1 MNENKVPPKRKNIY
15 SNPKWK
21 EFSKNTIRELGEF
34 CYKCERGKGHKN
46 SDLVLQIHHVYYE
59 AGRKPWEYD
68 IEDLKVL
75 CKGCHAREH
84 DILEPSHDWILIEVA
99 HNGSSGY
106 RCERQK
112 SIDKSCNVEIVY
124 EHLVYHPKV
133 GYRIVGFTCI
143 DHLTESDQKISRD
156 VRNFENK
163 FQKRMNKLNNNSEL
177 PRGWSIPKNENLN
190 SKHNGIRFKTT
201 KKFNTS
207 KEYTILADI
216 YKQKYSH
223 ALYIKVNGREIFFIN
238 RKTNNIKKALYHSS
252 EYALKEIIVLFDL
265 IKSSESDDKD
275 YLSKLYWEKLF
286 FILKKMNFKVIKK

>member
-1 MNENKVPPKRKNIY
+1 M
-15 SNPKWK
+15 
-21 EFSKNTIRELGEF
+21 
-34 CYKCERGKGHKN
+34 GK
-46 SDLVLQIHHVYYE
+46 
-59 AGRKPWEYD
+59 KPWEYD
-68 IEDLKVL
+68 IEDLEVL

-84 DILEPSHDWILIEVA
+84 DILEPSHDWTLIEVA
-99 HNGSSGY
+99 HNGRSGY

-112 SIDKSCNVEIVY
+112 SINKSCNVKIVF

-133 GYRIVGFTCI
+133 GYRIVGSTCI
-143 DHLTESDQKISRD
+143 DHLTESDQKISKD

-163 FQKRMNKLNNNSEL
+163 FQERMNKLSNNSEL

-216 YKQKYSH
+216 CKQKYSY
-223 ALYIKVNGREIFFIN
+223 ALYIKVNGKEIFFVN
-238 RKTNNIKKALYHSS
+238 RETNNIKKALYHSS
-252 EYALKEIIVLFDL
+252 EYVLKEIIVLFDL
-265 IKSSESDDKD
+265 IKSSGSDDKG

-286 FILKKMNFKVIKK
+286 FILKKMNFKVIKNSLNLN